1 MHLLGP
7 SLGTGL
13 LGARPSPASRSAD
26 LARLLSLSGDLEP
39 EEGVPRVPAMP
50 SAPKLIPRILHQTY
64 KSADVPQSARRL
76 MLSWRTLHPG
86 WDIRFY
92 DDQDCLDFVRREFP
106 EYLAAYRSLER
117 DVQRSDF
124 FRYMVVLRL
133 GGVYADIDTEARQ
146 PLDGLLASSDT
157 LVVGWESDFPDAQAT
172 VDAWYVRPRQVLQ
185 WVFAAAPG
193 HPALRAACDR
203 IAAGVATRHSLS
215 PAIDTLER
223 TGPGLFTDVVLEAA
237 AGSPWAGAARDPW
250 TVRILPRVA
259 FGAPKAPAHG
269 LTPLDPGVVVLHH
282 FMGSW
287 RSRRRWPWQVSAGE
301 VARALARRFLAR
313 PGDAEAAEVRK
324 LEAADRGAE
333 QLYPTSLTFD
343 PPYVALAPR
352 RGLGES
358 QSGADVAA
366 ALAAHGSWQPSVQP
380 LRGPTLAEALVG
392 SLGGAGQRR
401 GTLVDVGAGY
411 GVVALAAAARGHA
424 VHAFEAGPGSAAA
437 LRASLAYNG
446 FGDRVALH
454 ETEVLGAVVQSARL
468 CLDVPAAGGEAGG
481 ATGAPPLGEA
491 AVELA
496 RGYGPP
502 EAYRAREEPGECRRP
517 ARRTTLAQAL
527 PAGLSVDALRI
538 SANGWEA
545 HILEGFAPLLAAAPP
560 PVIALEWNPAALRR
574 AGTPDP
580 VAAILRPLLDAGY
593 TEASHSGYVCD
604 ERWYAATYGVR
615 RRGGVTPEELAALRQ
630 PTWCRLHVEDWGA
643 LLERASPRSP
653 ETLLFVN
660 REAGAARRRM
670 GGGAGDA
677 AARAGHAEA
686 AGGDQGASDAE
697 PGALT
702 RAALG
707 AAAANAGGAEAVAA
721 AGHGSRAAVES
732 VGGDTAANADAAAAT
747 GTAHDAQATMETADG
762 AKAAASPSPA
772 VGTQPAAAGAARAD
786 AATATQGRVRS
797 ATGATNSLGGAA
809 ELENMDAAVH
819 ATAAAVADLA
829 DAQVAL
835 HSGGDATR

>member
-287 RSRRRWPWQVSAGE
+287 RSRRRAGCPD
-301 VARALARRFLAR
+301 ARC
-313 PGDAEAAEVRK
+313 
-324 LEAADRGAE
+324 
-333 QLYPTSLTFD
+333 
-343 PPYVALAPR
+343 PR
-352 RGLGES
+352 RGRGE
-358 QSGADVAA
+358 
-366 ALAAHGSWQPSVQP
+366 
-380 LRGPTLAEALVG
+380 
-392 SLGGAGQRR
+392 RR
-401 GTLVDVGAGY
+401 
-411 GVVALAAAARGHA
+411 
-424 VHAFEAGPGSAAA
+424 
-437 LRASLAYNG
+437 
-446 FGDRVALH
+446 
-454 ETEVLGAVVQSARL
+454 
-468 CLDVPAAGGEAGG
+468 
-481 ATGAPPLGEA
+481 
-491 AVELA
+491 
-496 RGYGPP
+496 
-502 EAYRAREEPGECRRP
+502 
-517 ARRTTLAQAL
+517 
-527 PAGLSVDALRI
+527 
-538 SANGWEA
+538 
-545 HILEGFAPLLAAAPP
+545 
-560 PVIALEWNPAALRR
+560 
-574 AGTPDP
+574 
-580 VAAILRPLLDAGY
+580 
-593 TEASHSGYVCD
+593 
-604 ERWYAATYGVR
+604 R
-615 RRGGVTPEELAALRQ
+615 RRGGGCRRTRQ
-630 PTWCRLHVEDWGA
+630 PRGGGECRWRHCCKCRCCSSDGD
-643 LLERASPRSP
+643 RPRCPGYNGNCRRCQGGSLP
-653 ETLLFVN
+653 LACG
-660 REAGAARRRM
+660 RHPAGRSRSGSSRRRDRDP
-670 GGGAGDA
+670 GPGPICH
-677 AARAGHAEA
+677 RR
-686 AGGDQGASDAE
+686 DQ
-697 PGALT
+697 
-702 RAALG
+702 
-707 AAAANAGGAEAVAA
+707 
-721 AGHGSRAAVES
+721 
-732 VGGDTAANADAAAAT
+732 
-747 GTAHDAQATMETADG
+747 
-762 AKAAASPSPA
+762 
-772 VGTQPAAAGAARAD
+772 QPR
-786 AATATQGRVRS
+786 RR
-797 ATGATNSLGGAA
+797 
-809 ELENMDAAVH
+809 
-819 ATAAAVADLA
+819 
-829 DAQVAL
+829 
-835 HSGGDATR
+835 R